1 MYVAS
6 VVCNILD
13 DSFPAAISLPLPLQ
27 KLLDLSLDYSYLVHS
42 SYVWFGRDHHQHFVL
57 WILFP
62 LLILISK
69 LFYTCFPLSLTL
81 ILNSFNKLNI
91 GGQTI
96 VMKATDTGIEQDGSQ
111 VWSL

>member
-13 DSFPAAISLPLPLQ
+13 DSFPTAISLPLPLQ

-57 WILFP
+57 
-62 LLILISK
+62 
-69 LFYTCFPLSLTL
+69 
-81 ILNSFNKLNI
+81 
-91 GGQTI
+91 
-96 VMKATDTGIEQDGSQ
+96 
-111 VWSL
+111 